1 VFDGL
6 TFLVYHDDYRNQ
18 HQHAKMNNGSQ
29 TGSQIGNA
37 ALTTLA
43 TELGMSV
50 PALQRALEDAFDLVQ
65 QYIGPRMAFHLALT
79 RLGYNIDGKVLYAI
93 LDRFGSIFAN
103 VFDNRQGKQ
112 E

>member
-1 VFDGL
+1 
-6 TFLVYHDDYRNQ
+6 
-18 HQHAKMNNGSQ
+18 MNNGSQ

-50 PALQRALEDAFDLVQ
+50 PALQRALKDAFDLVQ

-103 VFDNRQGKQ
+103 LFDNR
-112 E
+112 